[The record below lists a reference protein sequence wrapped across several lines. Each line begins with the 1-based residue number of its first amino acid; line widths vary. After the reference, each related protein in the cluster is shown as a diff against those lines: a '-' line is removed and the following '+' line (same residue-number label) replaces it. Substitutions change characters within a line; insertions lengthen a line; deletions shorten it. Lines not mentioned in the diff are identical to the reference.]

1 MFDAPRLD
9 PGRSPDSSAGS
20 SDASAEPPGALTIA
34 PGGGGGRRADTL
46 TLALWVLRAG
56 PGLMLAGVVLAA
68 ALSTPLFMTT
78 RNIGN
83 VLDASAV
90 IAVLGIGQL
99 LVIIT
104 RGIDLSVGSI
114 VALASVVG
122 AIAFEDQHGGAVV
135 IGAMIATGVAVGL
148 VNGLVFVYGRVPHP
162 FIVTLATL
170 SIVRGLALLLSDGR
184 PKFGMPDAVVSVGGE
199 SIGWFPHSAFVVA
212 AMALLAALLL
222 GKLVWGRWIYA
233 VGGNPEAARRT
244 GIPGK
249 HVIVSV
255 YVLSGLAA
263 GVAAVLT
270 AGRTASGSPDFGNLA
285 ELDSI
290 AAVIIGG
297 AAFAG
302 GRGHVGNAL
311 VGALVIAVIRNVL
324 NLHSVDAF
332 YQMIVIGLVILL
344 AVEAD
349 VVRGRVED
357 RFRVR
362 RGEQLS

>member
-1 MFDAPRLD
+1 
-9 PGRSPDSSAGS
+9 
-20 SDASAEPPGALTIA
+20 
-34 PGGGGGRRADTL
+34 
-46 TLALWVLRAG
+46 
-56 PGLMLAGVVLAA
+56 MLVGVVLAA
-68 ALSTPLFMTT
+68 TLSTPLFMTT
-78 RNIGN
+78 ENIGN
-83 VLDASAV
+83 LLDASAV

-104 RGIDLSVGSI
+104 RGIDLSVGST

-122 AIAFEDQHGGAVV
+122 AIAFEHHQGGAVV
-135 IGAMIATGVAVGL
+135 VAAMLATGVAVGC
-148 VNGLVFVYGRVPHP
+148 VNGTALVYGRVPHP

-170 SIVRGLALLLSDGR
+170 SVVRGLALLLSHGEA
-184 PKFGMPDAVVSVGGE
+184 KFGMPHAVVYLGGE
-199 SIGWFPHSAFVVA
+199 SINWFPHSAFVVVVIA
-212 AMALLAALLL
+212 VLAAVLL

-233 VGGNPEAARRT
+233 VGGNPDAARRT
-244 GIPGK
+244 GIPGNR
-249 HVIVSV
+249 VIVSV

-302 GRGHVGNAL
+302 GRGHVGDAL
-311 VGALVIAVIRNVL
+311 VGALMIGVIRNVL
-324 NLHSVDAF
+324 NLRSVDAF

-349 VVRGRVED
+349 VIRGRVEE

-362 RGEQLS
+362 RGEQLA